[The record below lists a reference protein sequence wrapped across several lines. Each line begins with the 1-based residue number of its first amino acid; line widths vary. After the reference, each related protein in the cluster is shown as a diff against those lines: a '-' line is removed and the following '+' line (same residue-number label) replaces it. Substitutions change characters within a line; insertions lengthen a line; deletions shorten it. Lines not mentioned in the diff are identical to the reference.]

1 MTEDRIYYKNK
12 VSPYMGRT
20 LQGRV
25 YQTVVR
31 GNTVYADEA
40 GLTSSP
46 QGGFQL
52 KNQQDEKSK
61 L

>member
-1 MTEDRIYYKNK
+1 
-12 VSPYMGRT
+12 MGRT

-25 YQTVVR
+25 YQTIVR

>member
-1 MTEDRIYYKNK
+1 
-12 VSPYMGRT
+12 MGRT

-31 GNTVYADEA
+31 GNTVYADDA
-40 GLTSSP
+40 GLNSSP
-46 QGGFQL
+46 QGGFVL
-52 KNQQDEKSK
+52 KSQQDEKSK